1 MTTLS
6 TLQDHLNH
14 VLVHNHV
21 FYDKTFCVPSMRRK
35 GLPTSLIPPKTA
47 NDDTPF
53 GLFIMKS
60 EDLHGSCD
68 AWLNKVQIEILF
80 S

>member
-1 MTTLS
+1 
-6 TLQDHLNH
+6 
-14 VLVHNHV
+14 
-21 FYDKTFCVPSMRRK
+21 MRRK
-35 GLPTSLIPPKTA
+35 GLPTRLIPPKTA